1 MKNNY
6 KKTDW
11 NFNDTTSENVKK
23 HLNAVKDAIQI
34 NYAEARELEKRL
46 EDLRVEVRELMKT
59 EKNLKYV
66 ESYNKQKIQAV

>member
-11 NFNDTTSENVKK
+11 NFNDTTSENVEK

-46 EDLRVEVRELMKT
+46 EDLRVETRELMQT
-59 EKNLKYV
+59 EKQLKYV
-66 ESYNKQKIQAV
+66 ESYNKQKLQAV

>member
-11 NFNDTTSENVKK
+11 NFNDTTSENVEK
-23 HLNAVKDAIQI
+23 HLNAVKNAIQI

-46 EDLRVEVRELMKT
+46 EDLRVETRELMQT

-66 ESYNKQKIQAV
+66 ELYNKQKIQAV

>member
-6 KKTDW
+6 KKTNW
-11 NFNDTTSENVKK
+11 NFNDTTSENVEK

-46 EDLRVEVRELMKT
+46 EDLRVETRELMQT
-59 EKNLKYV
+59 EKQLKYV
-66 ESYNKQKIQAV
+66 ESYNKQKLQAV

>member
-11 NFNDTTSENVKK
+11 NFNDTTSENVEK

-46 EDLRVEVRELMKT
+46 EDLRVETRELMQI

-66 ESYNKQKIQAV
+66 ESYNKQKLQAV

>member
-11 NFNDTTSENVKK
+11 NFNDTTSENVEK

-46 EDLRVEVRELMKT
+46 EDLRVETRELMQT
-59 EKNLKYV
+59 EKQLKYV
-66 ESYNKQKIQAV
+66 ESYNKRKIQAV

>member
-11 NFNDTTSENVKK
+11 NFNDTTSENVEK
-23 HLNAVKDAIQI
+23 HLKAVKEAMQI
-34 NYAEARELEKRL
+34 NFAEARELEKRL

-66 ESYNKQKIQAV
+66 ESYNKQKLQAV